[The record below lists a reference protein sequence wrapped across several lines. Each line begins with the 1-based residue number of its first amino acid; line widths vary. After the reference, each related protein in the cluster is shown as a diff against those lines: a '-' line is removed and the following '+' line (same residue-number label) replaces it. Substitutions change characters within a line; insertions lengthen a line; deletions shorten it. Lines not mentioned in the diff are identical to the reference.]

1 MDMIED
7 VHILSHLL
15 LYWWLHNN
23 TDMDLAES
31 LMDFKNHT
39 FIIEIKGLIFQW
51 WILLLVLLVIIGVL
65 GRNETALAQYWLL
78 ILFWYDGINIHI

>member
-1 MDMIED
+1 MYTFY
-7 VHILSHLL
+7 HIYYLTG
-15 LYWWLHNN
+15 NFII
-23 TDMDLAES
+23 TDMDLTES

-65 GRNETALAQYWLL
+65 GRNETALAQY
-78 ILFWYDGINIHI
+78 